1 MAYLGAF
8 EPKAEQIQSLRGFFL
23 ALAGETTLST
33 VLFLASAPVVLLV
46 ARRAYRGAPSRDVA
60 FSAIVVSGLLVNPH
74 LYVYDLVVLLVP
86 LALLTGWLVTTPAR
100 NRAVRHVAWAT
111 LLIYWLPLVAPALGL
126 VRVQL
131 MAPAMLWLLWL
142 LRQASRTPATAGR

>member
-23 ALAGETTLST
+23 TLAGETTLST
-33 VLFLASAPVVLLV
+33 VLFLVSAPVVLLL
-46 ARRAYRGAPSRDVA
+46 ARRAYRGAPSCDVA

-111 LLIYWLPLVAPALGL
+111 LLVYWLPPWPCLGML
-126 VRVQL
+126 RSC
-131 MAPAMLWLLWL
+131 AAMVGCCG
-142 LRQASRTPATAGR
+142 RRGGRSRTCHR